1 MIKTLYNIFS
11 WVPVLGQALKAAY
24 IGSLIK
30 GIKEDL
36 SSKEPSK
43 DLSDLRGEELDDAL
57 ADEANDVFEEV
68 QGELEIDSTTL
79 QLIRPKLIDYL
90 VSKWRSKY
98 IG

>member
-30 GIKEDL
+30 SIKEDL
-36 SSKEPSK
+36 SSKEPTR
-43 DLSDLRGEELDDAL
+43 DLSDLKGKELEDAL
-57 ADEANDVFEEV
+57 SDEANDIVEEV
-68 QGELEIDSTTL
+68 ESELELDSTSI
-79 QLIRPKLIDYL
+79 QLIRPKLIEYL